1 MMAKKTGP
9 MEGYAARKGRGEAV
23 RKNGT
28 AVDTGA
34 LLTDVEETMPW
45 LRGFLLQ
52 TVSGGKPCQPGLLQL
67 YLQDTGMCASL
78 KWRSER
84 LKAFVHARQWS
95 ELLGRLEE
103 GLESDTLLWKPDTF
117 NPSK

>member
-1 MMAKKTGP
+1 MAKKTGP

-28 AVDTGA
+28 AVDTAG
-34 LLTDVEETMPW
+34 LLLDVEETMPW

-52 TVSGGKPCQPGLLQL
+52 TTAAGKPCQPGLLQM
-67 YLQDTGMCASL
+67 YLQDSGVCASL

-84 LKAFVHARQWS
+84 LKAFVHDSSWS
-95 ELLGRLEE
+95 GLLMRLEE
-103 GLESDTLLWKPDTF
+103 GLESDTLLWKPDTWQ
-117 NPSK
+117 SSR